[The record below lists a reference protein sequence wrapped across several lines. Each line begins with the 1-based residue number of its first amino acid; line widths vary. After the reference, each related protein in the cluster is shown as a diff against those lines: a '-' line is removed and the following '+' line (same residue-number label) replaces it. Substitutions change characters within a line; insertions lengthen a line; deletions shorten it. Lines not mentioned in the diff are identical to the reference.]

1 MEIATLHGIVIRTWQ
16 SADIPS
22 YANLIGD
29 AKTMCYISSGA
40 TRTHTQARNEIA
52 QFDREQQQQGWSRWA
67 VSLAPD
73 GPFIGYA
80 GFAQKPLGINFGMR
94 FLKDY
99 WGTLSPFTTAQLAL
113 THGFETLGFT
123 HVHTLTNTKHRA
135 ALNMNKRFLQ
145 LNKLPDTIIETP
157 FGPHLKIDITREYFR
172 SITSHNASRLQSAYR
187 RLSTSVFARLQA
199 HQPSES
205 ADA

>member
-1 MEIATLHGIVIRTWQ
+1 MR
-16 SADIPS
+16 
-22 YANLIGD
+22 
-29 AKTMCYISSGA
+29 YISSGA
-40 TRTHTQARNEIA
+40 TRSHTQAHDEIA

-67 VSLAPD
+67 VSLGPN

-80 GFAQKPLGINFGMR
+80 GFAKKPLGINFGMR

-113 THGFETLGFT
+113 THGFETLGFS
-123 HVHTLTNTKHRA
+123 HVHTLTNLGHRA

-157 FGPHLKIDITREYFR
+157 FGSHLKIDITREYFR
-172 SITSHNASRLQSAYR
+172 SITSHNAARLKSAYR
-187 RLSTSVFARLQA
+187 RHSKSVFVRQQA
-199 HQPSES
+199 LQPSES